1 MLIDM
6 EKELRYFN
14 TIDVS
19 KGSIMARKKSDEPT
33 RQIFAN
39 IREDIYILVKSKSA
53 EDRLSMREILEKS
66 LLMYLGSDMGVIE
79 SDSAS
84 TSSSTVWDDEYLGM
98 QAGQPVGTPIE
109 LSEDEAKRIALEAF
123 L

>member
-6 EKELRYFN
+6 KKELRYFN
-14 TIDVS
+14 TIDIS

-39 IREDIYILVKSKSA
+39 IREDIYLLVKSKSA

-66 LLMYLGSDMGVIE
+66 LLKYLGSDMCVIE

>member
-6 EKELRYFN
+6 KKELRYFN
-14 TIDVS
+14 TIDIS

-39 IREDIYILVKSKSA
+39 IREDIYLLVKSKSA

-84 TSSSTVWDDEYLGM
+84 TSTSTVWDDEYLGM

>member
-6 EKELRYFN
+6 KKELRYFN
-14 TIDVS
+14 TIDIS

-39 IREDIYILVKSKSA
+39 IREDLYLLVKSKSA

-79 SDSAS
+79 SDSSS

>member
-1 MLIDM
+1 MK
-6 EKELRYFN
+6 KELRYVN

-39 IREDIYILVKSKSA
+39 IREDIYLLVKSKSA

-84 TSSSTVWDDEYLGM
+84 TSSSTVGDDEYLGM
-98 QAGQPVGTPIE
+98 QAGQPVGKPIE

>member
-6 EKELRYFN
+6 KKELRYFN
-14 TIDVS
+14 TIDIS

-39 IREDIYILVKSKSA
+39 IREDIYLLVKSKSA
-53 EDRLSMREILEKS
+53 EDRLSIIEILEKS

>member
-6 EKELRYFN
+6 KKELRYFN

-39 IREDIYILVKSKSA
+39 IREDIYLLVKSKSA

-84 TSSSTVWDDEYLGM
+84 TSSSTVWEAESLGM

>member
-19 KGSIMARKKSDEPT
+19 KGSIMARKKSAEPT

-39 IREDIYILVKSKSA
+39 IREDIYLLVKSKSA

>member
-39 IREDIYILVKSKSA
+39 IREDIYLLVKSKSA

-84 TSSSTVWDDEYLGM
+84 TSSSTVWDDEYLGL
-98 QAGQPVGTPIE
+98 QAGHPVGTPIA